1 MIPSKKFR
9 FSSSFNDLK
18 RKKIK
23 EISREGNIS
32 IEMEKVSGGQ
42 DKFGTFPWVIER
54 EREREKEINANLRS
68 RKRMIWNK
76 LY

>member
-9 FSSSFNDLK
+9 FPFSFNDLK
-18 RKKIK
+18 HKKIK

-54 EREREKEINANLRS
+54 ERER
-68 RKRMIWNK
+68 KRD
-76 LY
+76 